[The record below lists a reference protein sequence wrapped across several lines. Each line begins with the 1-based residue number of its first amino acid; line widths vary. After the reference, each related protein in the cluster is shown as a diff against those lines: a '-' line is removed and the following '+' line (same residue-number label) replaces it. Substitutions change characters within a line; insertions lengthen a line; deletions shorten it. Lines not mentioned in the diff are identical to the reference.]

1 MATTESGIYYQ
12 DDYNVPADILTD
24 MKKMAESTDKVVK
37 ENKYNDTPIKTDL
50 QAIKQEQQDQNS
62 KIENNTVENKDNTEL
77 LNQIMGLLPST
88 KGEGEHV
95 TLQDTGEARFKNFQ
109 VQGDSKQETRSG
121 KNKFDINLFTNNT
134 LITDKDSDTGSFKLS
149 NAWAS
154 LVMNNTNVV
163 KIFKAN
169 TKYKIIVDI
178 TLLSKPSNLSQTI
191 YIGSLLAL
199 QKAGVP
205 SISILGI
212 DRAIKEN
219 WQVDEIKHIET
230 IFTTPNDL
238 SEFGLI
244 GYCYYTDNNKA
255 EGSFKFE
262 NVMLLEVT
270 EQDETFEPYG
280 ASPSPEYPSKIRN
293 VGDNINW
300 FNKDGNVITSI
311 DTEKTPIETGAKVT
325 VKAKGASKYCVM
337 KLGGSELLGKT
348 FILHGEARFS
358 GKNDGLI
365 SFYFGT
371 ESNFNIQWISDTNY
385 LTIESSKFKRVFT
398 VPDTFPKG
406 SDTIYIFLYANARST
421 ETKVGDYVE
430 YRNLKIEEGTQATA
444 YSPYNC
450 GNAEITVGNKNLANT
465 KIIKNT
471 NIITV
476 NEDGSITLAN
486 NSNTAGYASTGKKLN
501 ELCKGLKVGDTAYL
515 KLITTSTNN
524 IYLQGK
530 ANQYWLGNNSN
541 KITKDMLEDTVI
553 VYGGY
558 NKTDKLQIQITKN
571 TIGDYAQNKQQTIV
585 FPFTEGQ
592 RLHKGDYLAEDGIH
606 HTRKKIVLD
615 GTEAWGQYNRGTTDF
630 FGVAL
635 KVSDIKS
642 GQTIMCNKLIEDGSK
657 IYSTN
662 GEAVGCLTDNYLYI
676 CIKRV
681 RIGATINTTFEECLE
696 LFKQYL
702 TNCYNKGEPFII
714 EYGLINEENE
724 PYTPEQQEA
733 HNQLK
738 KLHSYNEQ
746 TNIFSK
752 DEINPIFNVE
762 AIKNLNVAVLEQTT
776 KES

>member
-1 MATTESGIYYQ
+1 MSETKNLKLFKHNEPLETNENQ
-12 DDYNVPADILTD
+12 FDI
-24 MKKMAESTDKVVK
+24 KKSLHDNWDKLDEFAGKVNTKTVEI
-37 ENKYNDTPIKTDL
+37 ENKQKQHDTDISN
-50 QAIKQEQQDQNS
+50 IKQEQQDQNS
-62 KIENNTVENKDNTEL
+62 KIENNTTENKDNTEI

-95 TLQDTGEARFKNFQ
+95 TLQDTGEARFKNFEIK
-109 VQGDSKQETRSG
+109 GNSKQATRTG
-121 KNKFDINLFTNNT
+121 KNLFNKSGELINYQTELAQTNSGIKVT
-134 LITDKDSDTGSFKLS
+134 STVATSGGWT
-149 NAWAS
+149 
-154 LVMNNTNVV
+154 VV
-163 KIFKAN
+163 K
-169 TKYKIIVDI
+169 
-178 TLLSKPSNLSQTI
+178 
-191 YIGSLLAL
+191 
-199 QKAGVP
+199 
-205 SISILGI
+205 
-212 DRAIKEN
+212 
-219 WQVDEIKHIET
+219 
-230 IFTTPNDL
+230 NDL
-238 SEFGLI
+238 SHLLGKTITIYTEIIANPNNQGLFAIYFGNELNPTKEWIKSSKYLNNGEKYKFTIAIPNAFPNECNNIYISFYSNGNPHGI
-244 GYCYYTDNNKA
+244 GNIGDYVEYSKLMLVEGTEVPA
-255 EGSFKFE
+255 EY
-262 NVMLLEVT
+262 
-270 EQDETFEPYG
+270 EQYG
-280 ASPSPEYPSKIRN
+280 ASPSPEFPSKIRN
-293 VGDNINW
+293 VGDNINLYS
-300 FNKDGNVITSI
+300 KDNANILNTMI
-311 DTEKTPIETGAKVT
+311 DKQG
-325 VKAKGASKYCVM
+325 
-337 KLGGSELLGKT
+337 LGVNAG
-348 FILHGEARFS
+348 
-358 GKNDGLI
+358 
-365 SFYFGT
+365 
-371 ESNFNIQWISDTNY
+371 DTY
-385 LTIESSKFKRVFT
+385 K
-398 VPDTFPKG
+398 
-406 SDTIYIFLYANARST
+406 TIYIPCKPNTTYTVSKLYDATKNRFALGFTDTEPTYSMKVEGYITNANVSDLTITTGANAKYLLAYIWITGGTTTYKEMLDSI
-421 ETKVGDYVE
+421 
-430 YRNLKIEEGTQATA
+430 KIEEGVHATA

-606 HTRKKIVLD
+606 HARKQIVLD

-702 TNCYNKGEPFII
+702 TNCYNKGESFII

-733 HNQLK
+733 HKQLK

-752 DEINPIFNVE
+752 DEISPIFKVE
-762 AIKNLNVAVLEQTT
+762 AIKNLNATFAQLSATMLER
-776 KES
+776 S